1 MNARSPWHIPRS
13 CDELGVCQAR
23 SPACSKCAPRVSEGS
38 ISAARL
44 WAAIRPLPGTVPPDV
59 GLRPYMLTRHSHA
72 RVDTHNAPAGAMAVS
87 NPATLPL
94 GTRLME
100 QRG

>member
-1 MNARSPWHIPRS
+1 MTARGPWHIPRT
-13 CDELGVCQAR
+13 CDETAVCQDR
-23 SPACSKCAPRVSEGS
+23 TPACRKCAPRVSEGT

-44 WAAIRPLPGTVPPDV
+44 WEAIRPLPGTEPPDV

-72 RVDTHNAPAGAMAVS
+72 QVDTRNAPAGTMAVS
-87 NPATLPL
+87 NPATMPL
-94 GTRLME
+94 GNPSLE

>member
-1 MNARSPWHIPRS
+1 MSAR
-13 CDELGVCQAR
+13 G
-23 SPACSKCAPRVSEGS
+23 KCVPRVSEGS

-59 GLRPYMLTRHSHA
+59 GLRPYMLTKHSHA
-72 RVDTHNAPAGAMAVS
+72 HVDTRNAPAGAMAVS

-94 GTRLME
+94 GNRLLE